1 MRSLL
6 IFVLVVVAFSTTQAF
21 GQLSQSDKITENLKV
36 TIDESGNAHVVHKVM
51 GSSLKPVQIDMING
65 TMENFSVTDVNG
77 STVEYATIQKSPMQ
91 IVLNHSTRNMTY
103 IKYDLPNAVTNNY
116 GVWNWKYYEPADI
129 DFTDFYF
136 PSGVDMIW
144 ANERPVYLG
153 EHGLRQHG
161 NGFTLEYV
169 INEPTTTQ
177 NVQWEN
183 KNFVVGMKTL
193 LQPSNYVFEQSQK
206 TYAFDVD
213 KGDIPITVIMPKA
226 LLWGPYQIASH
237 QNTTSPVSLYRDNGT
252 HAWIGIIPHRA
263 ETVQL
268 TGTTVVPEFP
278 MFVPLAIAVSAVV
291 LFRFVGRLNFH

>member
-6 IFVLVVVAFSTTQAF
+6 ILVLVVIAFSTTQAF
-21 GQLSQSDKITENLKV
+21 GQLNQSDKVTENLKV
-36 TIDESGNAHVVHKVM
+36 TIDENGNAQVVHQVM
-51 GSSLKPVQIDMING
+51 GLSLKPVQVDMING

-103 IKYDLPNAVTNNY
+103 IKYELPNVVTNNN
-116 GVWNWKYYEPADI
+116 GVWSWKYYEPEDI

-177 NVQWEN
+177 NVQWED
-183 KNFVVGMKTL
+183 KNFVVGMRTL
-193 LQPSNYVFEQSQK
+193 LQPGNYVFDQSQK

-213 KGDIPITVIMPKA
+213 KGNIP
-226 LLWGPYQIASH
+226 LLWGPYQLASN
-237 QNTTSPVSLYRDNGT
+237 QNTTSPVSLYHDNGT

-268 TGTTVVPEFP
+268 TGTTAVPEFP
-278 MFVPLAIAVSAVV
+278 MFVPLVIAVSAVV
-291 LFRFVGRLNFH
+291 LLRFAGRLNFH

>member
-1 MRSLL
+1 MRRLL
-6 IFVLVVVAFSTTQAF
+6 IFVLVVIAFSTTQAF
-21 GQLSQSDKITENLKV
+21 GQLSQSGKVTENLKV
-36 TIDESGNAHVVHKVM
+36 TIDENGNAHVVHKVI
-51 GSSLKPVQIDMING
+51 GLSLKPVQVDMING
-65 TMENFSVTDVNG
+65 TMANFSVTDANG
-77 STVEYATIQKSPMQ
+77 STVEYATMQKLPME
-91 IVLNHSTRNMTY
+91 IILNHSTRNMTY
-103 IKYDLPNAVTNNY
+103 IKYDLPNVLTNTD
-116 GVWNWKYYEPADI
+116 GVWSWKYYEPADI

-136 PSGVDMIW
+136 PSGVDTIW

-153 EHGLRQHG
+153 GHGLRQHG
-161 NGFTLEYV
+161 NGFALEYV

-177 NVQWEN
+177 SVQWEN
-183 KNFVVGMKTL
+183 KNFVVTMSSL
-193 LQPSNYVFEQSQK
+193 LQPSNYVFDQSQK

-213 KGDIPITVIMPKA
+213 KGNIPITVIMPKA
-226 LLWGPYQIASH
+226 LLWGPYQLTSH

-291 LFRFVGRLNFH
+291 LLRFAGRLNFH